1 MTLQDHVAKGF
12 WNFMKGSSSLYVI
25 TLPSLVSVVIMMLE
39 IWHICFVLWH
49 ALKHDQ
55 RGFWFYGRKLF
66 VVRNHRARICCHL
79 HCGTADIIF
88 QIYHM
93 TSLDQVLK
101 VLSNFVRPRD
111 LSVSWLYWNKLIIA
125 CLHSAKF
132 GSHRHYGSEYIKIL
146 VFKWSS
152 KITWLYGQ
160 ETCRK
165 QSR

>member
-1 MTLQDHVAKGF
+1 MTLQDHVDKGF

-25 TLPSLVSVVIMMLE
+25 SLPILVSVVIMMLE
-39 IWHICFVLWH
+39 IWHICFVPWHCIKTWSKGFLILWKE
-49 ALKHDQ
+49 AL
-55 RGFWFYGRKLF
+55 RL
-66 VVRNHRARICCHL
+66 RNHCGRICRHL

-93 TSLDQVLK
+93 TSLDHVLK

-111 LSVSWLYWNKLIIA
+111 LSVSWLYWNKLIVA

-132 GSHRHYGSEYIKIL
+132 GSHRHCGSEYIKIL

-160 ETCRK
+160 ESCRK